1 MIDYISYLIPV
12 LTAGFFIGTS
22 LWLRNAEGKL
32 VSGFYQK
39 NIEIKKYF
47 AKKMLPFLLFLP
59 LFILSKSMIEKYIN
73 IYIISVFFIV
83 VVFVF
88 MVKLFL
94 DKLKNFRK
102 EGFPEDFIS
111 IFKKTEMLKIGGF
124 ALILLLLFVMVNFS

>member
-1 MIDYISYLIPV
+1 MIDYITYVIPV
-12 LTAGFFIGTS
+12 LMAGVFIGTS

-32 VSGFYQK
+32 VGEFYKK
-39 NIEIKKYF
+39 NIEIKKQF

-73 IYIISVFFIV
+73 IYFISVFFIV
-83 VVFVF
+83 VVFTF

-94 DKLKNFRK
+94 DKLKTFQR
-102 EGFPEDFIS
+102 EGFPDVFIS
-111 IFKKTEMLKIGGF
+111 IFKKTEILKIGSL

>member
-12 LTAGFFIGTS
+12 LTAVVFIGTS

-32 VSGFYQK
+32 VGEFYTK

-47 AKKMLPFLLFLP
+47 AKKVLPLLLFLP
-59 LFILSKSMIEKYIN
+59 LILLTRSFLEKYIN
-73 IYIISVFFIV
+73 IYFISIFFIV
-83 VVFVF
+83 VVFTF
-88 MVKLFL
+88 MIKLFL

-102 EGFPEDFIS
+102 EGFPEGFVS
-111 IFKKTEMLKIGGF
+111 IFKKTEILKIGSF